1 MHLKNA
7 DYLERFRHELRGFG
21 YMFRITLP
29 VSFQL
34 RRRLA
39 LAASP
44 GSRFLVVAADTLSC
58 LFPNSLFSGVGL
70 LFLSGV
76 NDIPS
81 CLFVNVFDHREHL
94 KNLSIS

>member
-1 MHLKNA
+1 VHLKNA
-7 DYLERFRHELRGFG
+7 HYLERFRHELRELG

-34 RRRLA
+34 RRRSA
-39 LAASP
+39 LAVSP
-44 GSRFLVVAADTLSC
+44 ESRFLVVAADTFSC
-58 LFPNSLFSGVGL
+58 LFLESLFPGVGL
-70 LFLSGV
+70 LFLPGV
-76 NDIPS
+76 NDTPS

>member
-1 MHLKNA
+1 VHLKNA
-7 DYLERFRHELRGFG
+7 DYLERFRHELRELG

-29 VSFQL
+29 IPFQL

-44 GSRFLVVAADTLSC
+44 GSRFLVVAADTFSC
-58 LFPNSLFSGVGL
+58 LFPDLLFPGVGSL
-70 LFLSGV
+70 SLSGV
-76 NDIPS
+76 NGIPF
-81 CLFVNVFDHREHL
+81 CLFVNVFGHREHF